1 MRMGRREY
9 RHCPAFLSVVYIVDA
24 VYNSLQMQTFSK
36 TLMTPVPD
44 AYEIIGRTTT
54 LRVRTSTNKL
64 RLSTPNDMHR
74 RVLGQLLQCV

>member
-44 AYEIIGRTTT
+44 AYEIIERTATYHVHT
-54 LRVRTSTNKL
+54 FTNKL
-64 RLSTPNDMHR
+64 RLSTPNDIHH